1 MLFKNEKFVATWFC
15 IAQNKPEQQ
24 KKPATQ
30 AVKTK
35 KRQAVTP
42 AADFQDSD
50 QEDEYDKG

>member
-1 MLFKNEKFVATWFC
+1 M

-50 QEDEYDKG
+50 QDREDEYDKGYVMLQKACFL